1 MKKIFITLLVL
12 FSTSYGF
19 TQNVTFI
26 QPPTQTSPGM
36 CYGGNQTVTASTQ
49 NATGFLVQVLNSQNN
64 WENYPGAEGL
74 ISTNPGAISYTFY
87 GISYAFAFRI
97 RIFNATDTLNSGP
110 QTITPNR
117 PEFQF
122 HPADLMQCTGNA
134 VKFYA
139 SATGNCNI
147 SYQWY
152 RFDGSTNHVLTN
164 GSVYSGVG
172 TNGLGISSVA
182 SSQHN
187 YQFLVKATDPNGCEN
202 YSQTGKLTVNQLSTV
217 VSPTTTQQYCEGDTV
232 TFSVA
237 TKIGEVSSQNWMKK
251 FGSEPV
257 YTNITP
263 STHFSDPTGDILKVF
278 GIKSTEN
285 NYRLRVNFVVKN
297 QNADGSISTSICTKD
312 ATRASYVINPRPQ
325 KPSPIADLE
334 RCGSGKVTYTISQ
347 PGNYYWYTDTTKNA
361 IINNQSHFTSPS
373 IDSTRAFY
381 VSQKDLKGCESHKT
395 SFWALI
401 RNIPELF
408 LTKNFTF
415 CPTNNQFELNFDST
429 KHDPEKIYVKN
440 GSASFPGFVEVIET
454 PFSNPISIT
463 LPGNI
468 SPEIY
473 NLQLFAKNQY
483 CFSDTTILNFEV
495 KTPVKITNSPINT
508 NLCEG
513 EDHTFS
519 VDYTG
524 DGPFSY
530 QWLKNGSLIVGE
542 AGKTL
547 AINDIKAGDAGD
559 YKVIVQG
566 FCGNDTALIGSVE
579 VLRPTFIQTQPKP
592 VKVCENEN
600 AVFKVEATG
609 SGTLHYQ
616 WYQNDLPV
624 GGDSS
629 TLRIESVHITQNQS
643 IIKCRIIS
651 DCGAG
656 IFSEPV
662 ILTVVQLPATPT
674 INDRIGFCQSENWAN
689 LTATA
694 LPFHSLIWYD
704 GDRNMLASN
713 QIPAA
718 IPGVKNYF
726 VCQIDSNNCQS
737 PLKPFE
743 VEITE
748 RFEIE
753 SISDKSFICP
763 TGNFNNQVLLSQR
776 LSPENQPVEKYTLF
790 LNDHFVSENTV
801 GEFIGNSAGKYTV
814 TAQYHFC
821 QISDSVS
828 VHSLFPELTTS
839 PSASDTSVCLN
850 NSVALQVNSE
860 YQNGTYYWW
869 ESENS
874 VFSNFQGNTFT
885 TNPIIENTKFYV
897 SYVKQN
903 NENRVCESTRKE
915 IKVNIRQNLSPDIT
929 VSDVKCI
936 GQSDGKIIIE
946 ANSIAPPVQFTLNNS
961 IQNITG
967 VFENLDAGSYSI
979 LMQDTEGCK
988 IDTSIII
995 DTAPGPEYLIQP
1007 ETISRCKGNNASF
1020 SFSANNYN
1028 SIIWQKKL
1036 PGGLDFSD
1044 IPGSNATNLNLTNI
1058 GNAVYPHNTIFR
1070 AKISNGVCE
1079 ITSREAILKV
1089 NSVSSSNKT
1098 ISFCENSMAQLD
1110 LTGIEITGKVS
1121 AYLWEKRNGTSGPWN
1136 SIPNSNDS
1144 VFVFN
1149 NISRNDAAYYRAKL
1163 TFDNGNENSCI
1174 INTTTTTGL
1183 RVLVDTLQVP
1193 ILSDDV
1199 SICSGNSTVLSVSNC
1214 SGNILWSTGQT
1225 QNSITVSPHLTSKY
1239 AVTCI
1244 YNTCTTNSADSITV
1258 TVLDNNNLAPVISTG
1273 KLNYCKGDSI
1283 FLYASGCENQTV
1295 WSNEMT
1301 GDTLKLKAI
1310 NSFSISAH
1318 CLSKGCSSP
1327 TSNSINISVL
1337 PQISAGMIQDYTQT
1351 NCAGF
1356 NPTTI
1361 NSLTNPTG
1369 GTIQWQ
1375 FSENC
1380 SAVSP
1385 VWVDI
1390 SGAHTTTYNP
1400 PALNVTTCFRRM
1412 VFDSCQTAFSNVLTF
1427 HIVPDPVVSVSS
1439 DLPEVCFGNSVLLS
1453 KNIIGGQGT
1462 CPVQWQINKVSGAAS
1477 SAFWQNYALG
1487 DSLEIPNQNIGSDST
1502 WYFRVKVDC
1511 DNSSC
1516 NLAVSEGISVVFLPE
1531 LSLETNFVDSTICAG
1546 ASVLLSASG
1555 CKASLKWSTG
1565 GTTPSITISPE
1576 SSVSVKVTCKNTCDS
1591 VNKTFNINVVPGISA
1606 PAISVNQ
1613 TRFCP
1618 EDTISISATG
1628 CDGQVVWSNNFTG
1641 NNLKLP
1647 AESSFSISA
1656 HCVSLN
1662 CSSPES
1668 NQLNISV
1675 LPQISAGT
1683 IQDYTQTNCAGFNPA
1698 TINSLT
1704 NPSGGTIQWQ
1714 FSENC
1719 SAVSPVWVD
1728 ISGAHTTTYNPP
1740 ALNVTSCFR
1749 RMVFD
1754 SCQTVFSNVVTFH
1767 IVPDPVISVSS
1778 DLAEVCFGNSV
1789 LLKKT
1794 TVGGQGTC
1802 LVQWQINK
1810 VTGAASSAFWK
1821 NYALGDSLEIPNQN
1835 IGSDSTWYFRARVDC
1850 ENSSC
1855 NLAVSEGV
1863 SVVFH
1868 PELSL
1873 ESNFTDSTIC
1883 AGASVLL
1890 SASGCKAS
1898 LKWSTGETTPS
1909 ITISPEISVS
1919 VKVTCKNTCD
1929 SISKTFNI
1937 NVVPGISAPIVT
1949 VNKTSFCYGDTI
1961 SISATGCDGQ
1971 VVWSNDFIGSTQ
1983 KIIAQ
1988 TSFVIS
1994 AHCQSQN
2001 CNSPESNQLNISV
2014 LPQISAGTIQDYT
2027 QTNCSGF
2034 NPATINSLSNPSGG
2048 TIRWQF
2054 SENCAAVSPGWVDI
2068 LGANTTTYNP
2078 SALNVT
2084 TCFRRMIFDSC
2095 QTVFSNIV
2103 TFHIVPDPVVSVSS
2117 DLSQVCFGNS
2127 VLLSKNIIGGQGSC
2141 PVQWQINK
2149 VSGAASSA
2157 FWQNYALGDSLEIP
2171 NQNPGSD
2178 STWYFRVR
2186 VDCENSSCNLAVSE
2200 GIPVVFHPQLNLETN
2215 FVDSTIC
2222 AGASVLLSASG
2233 CKASLKW
2240 STGETTPSIT
2250 TSPQSSVSVKVI
2262 CKNTCDSISKTFN
2275 INVVPGISAPI
2286 ITVNK
2291 TSFCYGD
2298 TISISAS
2305 GCDGQVIWSNNF
2317 IGSTQKIIAQTSFVI
2332 SAHCQS
2338 QNCNSPESNQLN
2350 ISVLPQISAGTIQD
2364 YTQTNCSGFNP
2375 ATINSLTNPT
2385 GGTIQWQ
2392 FSENCS
2398 TVSPVW
2404 ADISGANTATYNPPA
2419 LNVTTCFRRM
2429 VFDSCQTAFSNV
2441 VTFHIVPDPVVSVSS
2456 DLAEVCFGNSVLLSK
2471 NIIGGQGTCPV
2482 QWQINKVSGA
2492 ASSAFWQN
2500 YALGDS
2506 LEIPNQNVGS
2516 DSTLYFRVKVDC
2528 DNASCNLA
2536 VSEGISVVFHPE
2548 LSLET
2553 NFVDS
2558 TICASASVLLSA
2570 SGCKASLK
2578 WSTGGT
2584 TPSITISPQS
2594 SVSVKVICKNTCD
2607 SISKTFNINVVP
2619 GISAPINVTDDS
2631 IFAPQTLEFSA
2642 IGQNL
2647 KWFLDSTSH
2656 NFSLNAPEY
2665 SLPGKY
2671 TVWVSQTI
2679 GQCESPR
2686 LKISSTIF
2694 AALAIISQPVNQL
2707 NCNGNTSNF
2716 TVNASGSGIL
2726 NYQWFRKRPGELQF
2740 SSLNDDLP
2748 NIDKSTTNQL
2758 KISNIG
2764 NIENPNGTLY
2774 YCKIEDSFSEIF
2786 SDSVLL
2792 NVNKLSG
2799 TLDNQEKCLT
2809 QTFDLNL
2816 AVSHQIS
2823 GDPISVQWQYR
2834 TATGTEWD
2842 TLYNNSNVSGSESTH
2857 LQISSLH
2864 VENAGQYRCALKFA
2878 SSSGTCIETTDLMTL
2893 KVRAYPTEPVI
2904 SQAQVCQNEKLEPIE
2919 INHDSDLDVLWFTT
2933 SENGFTYKKQPGIDT
2948 ETPGEQAL
2956 WCSLV
2961 NDYGCE
2967 SNRVKVPITVH
2978 PQPNPPINIT
2988 PNIQEEGT
2996 PLVFKAEGDNLK
3008 WYTSRTGKTFTTQ
3021 NPEFTKV
3028 GKHDYYVSQT
3038 NAFGCESD
3046 RLLIV
3051 AEIVEAFGILTQP
3064 VNQTNCEGNTVTF
3077 SIKLKGETN
3086 PSYQWQIKNRVS
3098 GQFENLE
3105 GKNSIGLKIE
3115 NAGEKPFT
3123 DGSVFRCII
3132 KENQKELISNEATL
3146 KVNSIS
3152 GKINDVLVCENTGI
3166 NPKKAGIQIDGKIK
3180 TIEWQQKTGNIY
3192 NTLFSVIDSTAS
3204 FFPEIK
3210 NTDNFRIRVTFQ
3222 NVGTS
3227 TCIRSTPDFKITV
3240 NPKPEKPVW
3249 RISEV
3254 CQFDDWSVITK
3265 DLPKSYQY
3273 FDLDTLQ
3280 LSKPNL
3286 DKAGETSFLI
3296 KNISANNC
3304 NSDFLKT
3311 KITIRNAPVFALKD
3325 TTITFCSFS
3334 ESQKDLQ
3341 LLDKTTRWYQDLE
3354 SDFLSENTLNLDSK
3368 TENQSFFARVQ
3379 GENSCFSKPIK
3390 VGFDFIPCYQ
3400 GKSTL
3405 DTCLSIQQT
3414 NLNPNDWNYFYQKNG
3429 KILAAIHP
3437 VGQNMG
3443 LVSLDFGLS
3452 SQNFISILGE
3462 SHLLPKYLNLKT
3474 SRSISKPI
3482 KIRTYFSKNEIL
3494 NFPIQNL
3501 DSVWIINY
3509 SGSNSD
3515 CNSNNNSDENQYKII
3530 GNSIIRNTENQEFK
3544 YLEFATM
3551 NLGEYGFWGNNLV
3564 LPELQGLINNN
3575 GNPQVSIRNF
3585 PEHGKTIIQKSNDG
3599 KNWADWISDQNTAI
3613 DLRPFSGKNQYQLV
3627 YIFENGLKITLNK
3640 IGLEYLE
3647 AGSKCVVFENP
3658 TINQGY
3664 INLYF
3669 NQLDKNT
3676 LIFNDL
3682 NGQIIEINKITDKN
3696 DHFRIEF
3703 KNPLHTGTYF
3713 IFAKN
3718 KNGEACSQKIF
3729 VR

>member
-26 QPPTQTSPGM
+26 QPPTQTTPGM

-74 ISTNPGAISYTFY
+74 IGTNPGAISYTFY

-117 PEFQF
+117 PEFAF

-139 SATGNCNI
+139 SATGNGNI

-172 TNGLGISSVA
+172 TNGLGIASVA

-278 GIKSTEN
+278 DIKPTEN

-429 KHDPEKIYVKN
+429 KHNPEKIYVKN

-468 SPEIY
+468 SPGIY

-483 CFSDTTILNFEV
+483 CFSDTTILNFDV
-495 KTPVKITNSPINT
+495 KTPVKITNSPINI

-513 EDHTFS
+513 ENHSFR

-530 QWLKNGSLIVGE
+530 QWLKNGSLIEGE
-542 AGKTL
+542 AGQTL

-579 VLRPTFIQTQPKP
+579 VLPPTLIQTQPKP

-600 AVFKVEATG
+600 AAFKVEATG

-629 TLRIESVHITQNQS
+629 TLRIESVHVTQNQS

-704 GDRNMLASN
+704 GDRNMLATN
-713 QIPAA
+713 QIQAA
-718 IPGVKNYF
+718 IPEVKNYF
-726 VCQIDSNNCQS
+726 VSQIDSNNCQS

-903 NENRVCESTRKE
+903 NENRVCESPRKE

-929 VSDVKCI
+929 VSDVKCV

-946 ANSIAPPVQFTLNNS
+946 ANSISPLVQFTLNNS

-995 DTAPGPEYLIQP
+995 DTAPGPQFIIHP

-1121 AYLWEKRNGTSGPWN
+1121 AYLWEKRIGTSGPWN

-1183 RVLVDTLQVP
+1183 RVLVDTVEVP

-1199 SICSGNSTVLSVSNC
+1199 SICSGKSTVLSVSNC

-1244 YNTCTTNSADSITV
+1244 NNTCTTNSADSITV

-1273 KLNYCKGDSI
+1273 KLNYCKEDSI

-1337 PQISAGMIQDYTQT
+1337 PQISAGTIQDYTQT
-1351 NCAGF
+1351 NCSGF
-1356 NPTTI
+1356 NPATI
-1361 NSLTNPTG
+1361 NSLSNPSG

-1412 VFDSCQTAFSNVLTF
+1412 VFDSCQTVFSNIVTF

-1453 KNIIGGQGT
+1453 KNIIGGQGS

-1487 DSLEIPNQNIGSDST
+1487 DSLEIPNQNVGSDST
-1502 WYFRVKVDC
+1502 WYFRARVDC
-1511 DNSSC
+1511 ENSSC
-1516 NLAVSEGISVVFLPE
+1516 NLAVSEGISVVFHPE

-1591 VNKTFNINVVPGISA
+1591 
-1606 PAISVNQ
+1606 
-1613 TRFCP
+1613 
-1618 EDTISISATG
+1618 
-1628 CDGQVVWSNNFTG
+1628 
-1641 NNLKLP
+1641 
-1647 AESSFSISA
+1647 
-1656 HCVSLN
+1656 
-1662 CSSPES
+1662 
-1668 NQLNISV
+1668 
-1675 LPQISAGT
+1675 
-1683 IQDYTQTNCAGFNPA
+1683 
-1698 TINSLT
+1698 
-1704 NPSGGTIQWQ
+1704 
-1714 FSENC
+1714 
-1719 SAVSPVWVD
+1719 
-1728 ISGAHTTTYNPP
+1728 
-1740 ALNVTSCFR
+1740 
-1749 RMVFD
+1749 
-1754 SCQTVFSNVVTFH
+1754 
-1767 IVPDPVISVSS
+1767 
-1778 DLAEVCFGNSV
+1778 
-1789 LLKKT
+1789 
-1794 TVGGQGTC
+1794 
-1802 LVQWQINK
+1802 
-1810 VTGAASSAFWK
+1810 
-1821 NYALGDSLEIPNQN
+1821 
-1835 IGSDSTWYFRARVDC
+1835 
-1850 ENSSC
+1850 
-1855 NLAVSEGV
+1855 
-1863 SVVFH
+1863 
-1868 PELSL
+1868 
-1873 ESNFTDSTIC
+1873 
-1883 AGASVLL
+1883 
-1890 SASGCKAS
+1890 
-1898 LKWSTGETTPS
+1898 
-1909 ITISPEISVS
+1909 
-1919 VKVTCKNTCD
+1919 
-1929 SISKTFNI
+1929 
-1937 NVVPGISAPIVT
+1937 
-1949 VNKTSFCYGDTI
+1949 
-1961 SISATGCDGQ
+1961 
-1971 VVWSNDFIGSTQ
+1971 
-1983 KIIAQ
+1983 
-1988 TSFVIS
+1988 
-1994 AHCQSQN
+1994 
-2001 CNSPESNQLNISV
+2001 
-2014 LPQISAGTIQDYT
+2014 
-2027 QTNCSGF
+2027 
-2034 NPATINSLSNPSGG
+2034 
-2048 TIRWQF
+2048 
-2054 SENCAAVSPGWVDI
+2054 
-2068 LGANTTTYNP
+2068 
-2078 SALNVT
+2078 
-2084 TCFRRMIFDSC
+2084 
-2095 QTVFSNIV
+2095 
-2103 TFHIVPDPVVSVSS
+2103 
-2117 DLSQVCFGNS
+2117 
-2127 VLLSKNIIGGQGSC
+2127 
-2141 PVQWQINK
+2141 
-2149 VSGAASSA
+2149 
-2157 FWQNYALGDSLEIP
+2157 
-2171 NQNPGSD
+2171 
-2178 STWYFRVR
+2178 
-2186 VDCENSSCNLAVSE
+2186 
-2200 GIPVVFHPQLNLETN
+2200 
-2215 FVDSTIC
+2215 
-2222 AGASVLLSASG
+2222 
-2233 CKASLKW
+2233 
-2240 STGETTPSIT
+2240 
-2250 TSPQSSVSVKVI
+2250 
-2262 CKNTCDSISKTFN
+2262 
-2275 INVVPGISAPI
+2275 
-2286 ITVNK
+2286 
-2291 TSFCYGD
+2291 
-2298 TISISAS
+2298 
-2305 GCDGQVIWSNNF
+2305 
-2317 IGSTQKIIAQTSFVI
+2317 
-2332 SAHCQS
+2332 
-2338 QNCNSPESNQLN
+2338 
-2350 ISVLPQISAGTIQD
+2350 
-2364 YTQTNCSGFNP
+2364 
-2375 ATINSLTNPT
+2375 
-2385 GGTIQWQ
+2385 
-2392 FSENCS
+2392 
-2398 TVSPVW
+2398 
-2404 ADISGANTATYNPPA
+2404 
-2419 LNVTTCFRRM
+2419 
-2429 VFDSCQTAFSNV
+2429 
-2441 VTFHIVPDPVVSVSS
+2441 
-2456 DLAEVCFGNSVLLSK
+2456 
-2471 NIIGGQGTCPV
+2471 
-2482 QWQINKVSGA
+2482 
-2492 ASSAFWQN
+2492 
-2500 YALGDS
+2500 
-2506 LEIPNQNVGS
+2506 
-2516 DSTLYFRVKVDC
+2516 
-2528 DNASCNLA
+2528 
-2536 VSEGISVVFHPE
+2536 
-2548 LSLET
+2548 
-2553 NFVDS
+2553 
-2558 TICASASVLLSA
+2558 
-2570 SGCKASLK
+2570 
-2578 WSTGGT
+2578 
-2584 TPSITISPQS
+2584 
-2594 SVSVKVICKNTCD
+2594 
-2607 SISKTFNINVVP
+2607 ISKTFNINVVP
-2619 GISAPINVTDDS
+2619 GISAPINVTADS

-2694 AALAIISQPVNQL
+2694 SALAIISQPVNQL

-2726 NYQWFRKRPGELQF
+2726 NYEWFRKRPGELQF

-2764 NIENPNGTLY
+2764 NVENPNGTLY

-2799 TLDNQEKCLT
+2799 SLDNQEKCLT

-2893 KVRAYPTEPVI
+2893 KVGAYPTEPVV
-2904 SQAQVCQNEKLEPIE
+2904 SPAQVCQNEKLEPIE
-2919 INHDSDLDVLWFTT
+2919 INHDSELNVLWFTT

-2988 PNIQEEGT
+2988 PNTQEEGT

-3008 WYTSRTGKTFTTQ
+3008 WYTSRTGKTFTTL

-3086 PSYQWQIKNRVS
+3086 PSYQWQIKNQVS

-3166 NPKKAGIQIDGKIK
+3166 NPKKAGVQIDGKIK
-3180 TIEWQQKTGNIY
+3180 TIEWQQKTSNIY
-3192 NTLFSVIDSTAS
+3192 NTLFSVIDSTTS

-3210 NTDNFRIRVTFQ
+3210 NTGNFRIRVTFQ

-3254 CQFDDWSVITK
+3254 CQFDDWGVITK

-3311 KITIRNAPVFALKD
+3311 KITIRNAPVFALND

-3368 TENQSFFARVQ
+3368 TENQLFFARVQ

-3437 VGQNMG
+3437 AGQNLG
-3443 LVSLDFGLS
+3443 LASVDFGLS

-3482 KIRTYFSKNEIL
+3482 KIRAYFSETEIL
-3494 NFPIQNL
+3494 NLPIQNL

-3515 CNSNNNSDENQYKII
+3515 CKSNNNSDENQYRII

-3640 IGLEYLE
+3640 IGLDYLE

-3658 TINQGY
+3658 TTNQGY

-3669 NQLDKNT
+3669 NQLDKYT

-3718 KNGEACSQKIF
+3718 KNGEACSQKII